1 MKRIDIKQL
10 IPQRAPILMV
20 DELLKAEEYEGI
32 CQLVIQ
38 QDNRF
43 LEADGS
49 LSATG
54 LVEHIAQSASALC
67 GYHALERG
75 ERQPPKAYIGE
86 VKHFHCYRQP
96 YVGEILQTHIKLY
109 TQVGH
114 VTLLEGTVEVE
125 GERIA
130 ETQLKIGFHET

>member
-1 MKRIDIKQL
+1 MKQIGIEQL
-10 IPQRAPILMV
+10 IPQRAPIRMV
-20 DELLKAEEYEGI
+20 DELLKAEEHEGV
-32 CQLVIQ
+32 CQFVIR

-49 LSATG
+49 LSAAG

-75 ERQPPKAYIGE
+75 EQQPPKAYIGE

-96 YVGEILQTHIKLY
+96 RIGEVLQTRIKLY
-109 TQVGH
+109 TQVAN
-114 VTLLEGTVEVE
+114 VTLLEGTVEVQ
-125 GERIA
+125 GELIA
-130 ETQLKIGFHET
+130 ETQLKIGFHAT

>member
-20 DELLKAEEYEGI
+20 DELLKAEEQEGI
-32 CQLVIQ
+32 CQLMIR
-38 QDNRF
+38 QDNCF

-114 VTLLEGTVEVE
+114 VTLLEGTVVVE